1 MCSNDVAYVHN
12 VLKTLLSTGWFQE
25 QIQAWLHNRSKID
38 WAPYGRSTKCQIS
51 PSLNIVKTEPK
62 F

>member
-25 QIQAWLHNRSKID
+25 QIQAWLHN
-38 WAPYGRSTKCQIS
+38 
-51 PSLNIVKTEPK
+51 
-62 F
+62 